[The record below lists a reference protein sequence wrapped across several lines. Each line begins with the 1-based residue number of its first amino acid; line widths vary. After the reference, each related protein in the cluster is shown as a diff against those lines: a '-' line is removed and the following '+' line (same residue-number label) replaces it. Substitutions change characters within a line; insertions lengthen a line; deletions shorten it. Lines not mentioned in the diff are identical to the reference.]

1 MATPSVGR
9 VQVSPSAA
17 DAGGE
22 TSRYIL
28 GVEVGVGGIGV
39 AVAVGGIGVAVAVGG
54 SAVAAGSAAV
64 AVGGTG
70 VATGSP
76 LPQPA
81 ARARAIT
88 AVTIRHRC
96 QVREQE

>member
-1 MATPSVGR
+1 
-9 VQVSPSAA
+9 
-17 DAGGE
+17 
-22 TSRYIL
+22 
-28 GVEVGVGGIGV
+28 
-39 AVAVGGIGVAVAVGG
+39 
-54 SAVAAGSAAV
+54 V

-81 ARARAIT
+81 ARAIT